1 MTGVGW
7 RGFLMMLSNVLLLS
21 LGREYTGVFIFIKLY
36 IYHLHFSDVLYRI
49 VIIDNDTMSLYT
61 SKILKA

>member
-1 MTGVGW
+1 M
-7 RGFLMMLSNVLLLS
+7 LLSNVLLLS

-61 SKILKA
+61 SKIRKA